1 MPTSISAKIRTSSLL
16 LALLLLAACAT
27 SQDPMY
33 LLDKSFNAYER
44 ALRWQEVDVLIA
56 FHKNEHEKL
65 TTEQR
70 KYLKQFRVTSY
81 NVVYSNVAPD
91 GNHASQVIELKYY
104 KQDSITIHELTIN
117 NQWEFDEKEQ
127 RWYLTNNLPDF
138 K

>member
-1 MPTSISAKIRTSSLL
+1 MPTSTSAKIRTYSLIL
-16 LALLLLAACAT
+16 PLLLLAACAST
-27 SQDPMY
+27 QDQLY
-33 LLDKSFNAYER
+33 ALDKSFNAYER
-44 ALRWQEVDVLIA
+44 ALRWQEVDVVIA

-81 NVVYSNVAPD
+81 NVVYTNVAAD

-104 KQDSITIHELTIN
+104 KKDSITIHELTIN
-117 NQWEFDEKEQ
+117 NQWEYDEKAQ
-127 RWYLTNNLPDF
+127 RWYLTNGLPDF